1 MILKKDIIEFLKKNG
16 VLASGLFSFEE
27 NHSCILEKDI
37 PAFKLWL
44 SENAHADMSFLE
56 NNIEVRK
63 DPSLILPNVKNAII
77 FLFPYATGHRVR
89 NRKKENLNTED
100 KILKYNPES
109 LISKKLI
116 SRYVYGKDYHKVL
129 KKNLNSIAKKLQD
142 YLGNEYHFRPVVDSI
157 PFFDRAHAREASLG
171 FIGKNTMLIRPGMGS
186 FFFIATLLTDIPL
199 KEIMEPNERQIN
211 PIVNLD
217 CGECS
222 RCLDACPTNAFKR
235 PYFLDANRC
244 LSYLSIEHRNLV
256 PNEFIHHFAHTIYGC
271 DICQEVCPYNIVT
284 SDFQI
289 LKEFS
294 DHHNAFLTITVKDIA
309 LMDLSQYEKWF
320 GGTAATRAK
329 YQGLVR
335 NALYHLH
342 ATSSPDMYE
351 ILDILS
357 SSKYELILNTVNQ
370 IRLLIKEQV
379 F

>member
-1 MILKKDIIEFLKKNG
+1 MMLKKDILELLKKNDI
-16 VLASGLFSFEE
+16 LASGLFSFEE
-27 NHSCILEKDI
+27 NHSSILEKDI
-37 PAFKLWL
+37 PAFRLWL
-44 SENAHADMSFLE
+44 SENAHADMGFLE
-56 NNIEVRK
+56 NNLEVRK

-77 FLFPYATGHRVR
+77 FLFPYAPGHRVR
-89 NRKKENLNTED
+89 NRKKEDLEIDKNLN
-100 KILKYNPES
+100 YNPES

-129 KKNLNSIAKKLQD
+129 KKKLNSISKKLQD
-142 YLGNEYHFRPVVDSI
+142 HLGVQYHFRAVVDSI
-157 PFFDRAHAREASLG
+157 PFFDRAYAREASLG

-199 KEIMEPNERQIN
+199 SEIIESNVHKAN
-211 PIVNLD
+211 PIRNLD
-217 CGECS
+217 CGECTK
-222 RCLDACPTNAFKR
+222 CLDACPTNAFKK

-244 LSYLSIEHRNLV
+244 LSYLSIEHRDLV
-256 PNEFIHHFAHTIYGC
+256 PNEFIQHFAGTIYGC

-294 DHHNAFLTITVKDIA
+294 KHHNAFLTICVKDIA
-309 LMDLSQYEKWF
+309 LMDLKQYEKWF

-342 ATSSPDMYE
+342 AISSPDISE
-351 ILDILS
+351 ILDKLDNS
-357 SSKYELILNTVNQ
+357 EYELILQTVVQ
-370 IRLLIKEQV
+370 IRELRKV
-379 F
+379 

>member
-1 MILKKDIIEFLKKNG
+1 MMLKKDILDLLKKNG

-27 NHSCILEKDI
+27 KHSSILEKDI

-44 SENAHADMSFLE
+44 AENAHADMAFLE

-77 FLFPYATGHRVR
+77 FLFPYAAGHRVR
-89 NRKKENLNTED
+89 NKKKANINVAKENLNQD
-100 KILKYNPES
+100 PNS

-129 KKNLNSIAKKLQD
+129 KKNLNSISKKLQD
-142 YLGNEYHFRPVVDSI
+142 HLGAQYHFRAVVDSI

-199 KEIMEPNERQIN
+199 QEIMELNGN
-211 PIVNLD
+211 NKSPIRNLD

-222 RCLDACPTNAFKR
+222 KCLDACPTNAFKK

-244 LSYLSIEHRNLV
+244 LSYLTIEHRDLV
-256 PNEFIHHFAHTIYGC
+256 PKEFIPHFANTIYGC

-294 DHHNAFLTITVKDIA
+294 EHHLPFLKITARDIA
-309 LMDLSQYEKWF
+309 LMDFAQYEKWF

-351 ILDILS
+351 ILDKLS
-357 SSKYELILNTVNQ
+357 RSEYELILKTVMQ
-370 IRLLIKEQV
+370 IRKLKKK
-379 F
+379 